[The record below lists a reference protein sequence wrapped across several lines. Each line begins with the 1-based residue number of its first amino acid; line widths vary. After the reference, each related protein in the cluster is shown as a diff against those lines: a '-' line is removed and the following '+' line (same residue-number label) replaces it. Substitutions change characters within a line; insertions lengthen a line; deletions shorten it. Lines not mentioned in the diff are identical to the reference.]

1 MEQDNA
7 IDASEVEYDFEPT
20 DVLEYGTVRPGTYLC
35 RVDEARPGWT
45 RSGFK
50 RWGLKF
56 VVHEGPNVGRVAAWD
71 GLTFSPKA
79 AGRTKQVL
87 SALGLPHEGT
97 VRIRADDLLGR
108 LAFVTVELGE
118 YRNPDTGQLVRRN
131 QVPYGGVEA
140 VGPSRDPSTRRATH
154 DAAAND
160 GESVGG
166 VAGDDEADATD
177 EFDEATVPF

>member
-7 IDASEVEYDFEPT
+7 IDASEVEYDFEDT
-20 DVLEYGTVRPGTYLC
+20 DVLEYGIVRPGTYLC

-131 QVPYGGVEA
+131 QVPYGGVEP
-140 VGPSRDPSTRRATH
+140 VGSNRDATTH
-154 DAAAND
+154 ESNPRAAARK
-160 GESVGG
+160 EASVD
-166 VAGDDEADATD
+166 DDEEGATD